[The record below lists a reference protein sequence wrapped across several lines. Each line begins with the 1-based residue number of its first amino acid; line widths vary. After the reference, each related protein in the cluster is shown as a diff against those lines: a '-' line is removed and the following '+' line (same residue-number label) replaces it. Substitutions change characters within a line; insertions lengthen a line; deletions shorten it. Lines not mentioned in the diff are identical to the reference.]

1 MKKLIYLFTFA
12 FCLSLSLPYNMAFFD
27 TFKAFNYGTY
37 SIIYDGKLSDNLY
50 INKMQNGAY
59 NMYDLKE
66 DFDENKLPKSSD
78 ILCEYFTIDNSYDIH
93 NYMQNNKLKLV
104 FSEQV
109 LGIKINYYFCPF
121 LSKKLTANNKIFNIA
136 IAERKTD
143 FVIGYPTLMGSL

>member
-1 MKKLIYLFTFA
+1 MKNLIYLFIFV
-12 FCLSLSLPYNMAFFD
+12 FCLSLIMPYNMSFLDTLNAFD
-27 TFKAFNYGTY
+27 YGTY

-66 DFDENKLPKSSD
+66 NFDENKLPKSSD
-78 ILCEYFTIDNSYDIH
+78 ILCEYFTINNSCDIH
-93 NYMQNNKLKLV
+93 NYIQNNKLKWV

-109 LGIKINYYFCPF
+109 LDLKINYYFCPF
-121 LSKKLTANNKIFNIA
+121 LHKKLTANNKTFNIA